1 MTTGRINQVAL
12 TAIGGRKPAG
22 GPSGSAR
29 GSSPGSCFSPR
40 GGRRGVRSRPP
51 SAPRSGPPPR
61 RRAGRPPV
69 RLLFGLLSPL
79 SGGPP
84 PPGGFGRSRGSGRSA
99 RARESR
105 PRSGG
110 SRLAPPPWL
119 GCSAPWGPSA
129 MPSRTPFGSPGPLFL
144 VSPGGGAETE
154 VFAGPGRRAARRREQ
169 SVCQCVSAAG
179 SGGRRRRP
187 RVLPSPPEG
196 QTSGTSARL
205 TAPVRP
211 LHLSGSRK
219 AVGRPP
225 LSAARMA
232 EPIRIYFLVS
242 VRPYAFLALCP
253 PLVETRPGR
262 DRRISASLARPGEA
276 DRISFVSH

>member
-29 GSSPGSCFSPR
+29 GSSLGSCFSPR

-187 RVLPSPPEG
+187 PVLPSPPGG
-196 QTSGTSARL
+196 QTSDTSARCTSRGSGGGG
-205 TAPVRP
+205 TAPALRCSHGRTNP
-211 LHLSGSRK
+211 HLFSRRHSH
-219 AVGRPP
+219 VCVSRP
-225 LSAARMA
+225 LSAAR
-232 EPIRIYFLVS
+232 
-242 VRPYAFLALCP
+242 
-253 PLVETRPGR
+253 R
-262 DRRISASLARPGEA
+262 DAAGSGQRGSASLACLGEA